1 MTALPSFTLSELAQE
16 LGVTWV
22 GDGELV
28 ITGIGSLA
36 EADVEQLSHYSSSTY
51 RDDLQR
57 SSAGAVILRSEDRDL
72 WPRSALLAANPYLT
86 YARASQLFR
95 VVEPLTAGIHQSAE
109 VDPSAQID
117 PSAEIQAHVRIG
129 PRSRVAAGVRVR
141 AGAVVGA
148 DCVVG
153 QDTELMANSTL
164 DDRVSI
170 GARGIVHSGAVI
182 GAEGFGFTP
191 DEQGQWQAIAQL
203 GGVRIGD
210 DVSIGAN
217 TTIDRGAL
225 DDTVIGV
232 GVKIDNQCQVGH
244 NCKIGDH
251 TLICGCVGIVGSTT
265 IGRHC
270 VLAGGSGIGGDQPVS
285 LCDQVVVTAMTLIS
299 QSISEPGV
307 YSGAV
312 LHAPNREWK
321 RNALR
326 YRHLDQMHR
335 RLRRLERNE
344 PAE

>member
-1 MTALPSFTLSELAQE
+1 MTASPSYTLSELAQE
-16 LGVTWV
+16 LDVTFA
-22 GDGELV
+22 GDGKLL
-28 ITGIGSLA
+28 IKGIGSLA
-36 EADVEQLSHYSSSTY
+36 QASADQLSHYSSSSY
-51 RDDLQR
+51 RDELRR
-57 SSAGAVILRSEDRDL
+57 SSAGAVILRSEDQDL
-72 WPRSALLAANPYLT
+72 WSGSALLAANPYLT
-86 YARASQLFR
+86 YARASQLFQ
-95 VVEPLTAGIHQSAE
+95 VVEPLAAGVHPSAD
-109 VDPSAQID
+109 VDPSAHID

-129 PRSRVAAGVRVR
+129 PRSRIAPGVRIR
-141 AGAVVGA
+141 AGALVGA

-153 QDTELMANSTL
+153 EDTELKANSTL
-164 DDRVSI
+164 DDNVRI
-170 GARGIVHSGAVI
+170 GARGVVHSGAVI

-191 DEQGQWQAIAQL
+191 DEQGRWQAIAQL

-225 DDTVIGV
+225 DDTVIGA
-232 GVKIDNQCQVGH
+232 GVKIDNQCQIGH
-244 NCKIGDH
+244 NSEIGDH

-299 QSISEPGV
+299 QSITEPGV

-312 LHAPNREWK
+312 LHAPSGEWK

-335 RLRRLERNE
+335 RLRRLERNAPSE
-344 PAE
+344 